1 MNISSEREK
10 MRHLGM
16 VIIGMI
22 FAAYGIITMR
32 QNILS
37 GLPFSYNGALFAVL
51 TRFVIPI
58 ITIYNMLR
66 AKTQDLT
73 DERIKRAN
81 NKAIQYAF
89 WTYVLGSILLI
100 ILNTLFQLNVD
111 FAFLK
116 AALILAC
123 INLWIILRYYFD
135 KKGE

>member
-1 MNISSEREK
+1 MNISIHKEK

-32 QNILS
+32 HNISS

-51 TRFVIPI
+51 TGFVIPI

-66 AKTQDLT
+66 SKTQDMT
-73 DERIKRAN
+73 DKRIKRAN
-81 NKAIQYAF
+81 NKAIQYTF

-116 AALILAC
+116 LSLILAC
-123 INLWIILRYYFD
+123 INMWIILRYYFD